1 MMRINVP
8 IIHILVTDSDGYVI
22 ASTMVETRCD
32 RLTILDG
39 DFQKNML
46 DTLEGKRIDY
56 VELSL
61 KE

>member
-1 MMRINVP
+1 MEV
-8 IIHILVTDSDGYVI
+8 HILVTDSDGYVI
-22 ASTMVETRCD
+22 ASSVVEARCD

-39 DFQKNML
+39 DFKKNML
-46 DTLEGKRIDY
+46 DILEGKQIDY